1 MPPEARPAADNWPT
15 PALSFGGDYSPEQW
29 PHEIVLEDLALMREI
44 GVNLVTLGVF
54 SWVKHEPREGQFDF
68 AWIDGMLDLLHASG
82 IRVDLATPTAAVP
95 MWLHRLHPEILPQ
108 DEFGHPLAPGGR
120 NGFCPSSP
128 VYREYSLRLVEALAG
143 HVAGHPAIAM
153 WHVGNELGGGNAR
166 CHCPVSND
174 HFRHWVARRYGTV
187 DALNEAWGMSFWGN
201 NYSSFEE
208 ITTPSAQTAHN
219 PGQLLDYERF
229 SSDALL
235 DQYLAEKAVLNRQTP
250 GVPVTTNF
258 MVGLGPDVVDYAR
271 WAPHMDIVAN
281 DHYTYGPD
289 PLRHQELA
297 FAGDRMR
304 GISDGGPWMLME
316 HAAGAASWHG
326 INQAKK
332 PGELIRH
339 ALAHVAR
346 GSDSVM
352 YFQWRASTSGT
363 EQFHSAMVPHAG
375 RRSRIFGDITTL
387 GGHLA
392 NLAEVKG
399 STVAGAQV
407 ALLHDNEAGWALKS
421 GLKPTNRPVYA
432 DTARAIHSSLFE
444 RAVTVDVLPAWHVL
458 AGYKVV
464 VVPGLFLVSAEN
476 ARAVAEFA
484 ENGGTVVVTWFSGI
498 VDERNTVIPGGFP
511 GAFRDLLGA
520 WSEEFYPLTPE
531 ESVDLD
537 NGWRGLRSSELV
549 HAEGAEVIASYG
561 SGDVAG
567 YPAVTRRSFAG
578 GGTAWY
584 LSTDLDAASLGE
596 FLDRVLTEAG
606 VTPAATVS
614 AGVEAVRRRSTAGS
628 YLFLLNHA
636 TTEGWAE
643 ASGTDLLS
651 GARHVVRVPLP
662 AGGVAVIRED

>member
-1 MPPEARPAADNWPT
+1 M
-15 PALSFGGDYSPEQW
+15 
-29 PHEIVLEDLALMREI
+29 
-44 GVNLVTLGVF
+44 
-54 SWVKHEPREGQFDF
+54 
-68 AWIDGMLDLLHASG
+68 
-82 IRVDLATPTAAVP
+82 
-95 MWLHRLHPEILPQ
+95 
-108 DEFGHPLAPGGR
+108 
-120 NGFCPSSP
+120 
-128 VYREYSLRLVEALAG
+128 
-143 HVAGHPAIAM
+143 
-153 WHVGNELGGGNAR
+153 
-166 CHCPVSND
+166 
-174 HFRHWVARRYGTV
+174 
-187 DALNEAWGMSFWGN
+187 
-201 NYSSFEE
+201 
-208 ITTPSAQTAHN
+208 
-219 PGQLLDYERF
+219 
-229 SSDALL
+229 
-235 DQYLAEKAVLNRQTP
+235 
-250 GVPVTTNF
+250 
-258 MVGLGPDVVDYAR
+258 
-271 WAPHMDIVAN
+271 
-281 DHYTYGPD
+281 
-289 PLRHQELA
+289 
-297 FAGDRMR
+297 
-304 GISDGGPWMLME
+304 
-316 HAAGAASWHG
+316 
-326 INQAKK
+326 
-332 PGELIRH
+332 
-339 ALAHVAR
+339 
-346 GSDSVM
+346 
-352 YFQWRASTSGT
+352 
-363 EQFHSAMVPHAG
+363 
-375 RRSRIFGDITTL
+375 
-387 GGHLA
+387 
-392 NLAEVKG
+392 KG

-567 YPAVTRRSFAG
+567 YPAVTRRAFAG